1 MLYLK
6 IIELLRRLFFLV
18 QLKVL
23 ISKRKSKRLLEEN
36 YLRIDHLVVNVD
48 SYVQEDENFIKKVRS
63 IGLPYE
69 PKWGKGTKGFKV
81 SNIWIGNEYFELVK
95 IKSKDGGGWI
105 ESWTEDYHSG
115 HRGLIGFALEVDDIE
130 ATYQK
135 LIRQNIQ
142 VSTPEPLK
150 FKWFFKLL
158 SKTMPWKNSYL
169 PKFEGMPFQFFLQQL
184 NDEKSKAFMRK
195 YMVPNSREKNING
208 ILEVK
213 IYGTL
218 TEQDKNII
226 KALFQDYK
234 IKDSTITVSL
244 GRQIISFVESKKHS
258 VEVILDCENE
268 ENSTKQLEIGNNI
281 IIKHD

>member
-1 MLYLK
+1 MK
-6 IIELLRRLFFLV
+6 
-18 QLKVL
+18 
-23 ISKRKSKRLLEEN
+23 
-36 YLRIDHLVVNVD
+36 IDHLVVNVD
-48 SYVQEDENFIKKVRS
+48 SYVQEDENFIKQVHS
-63 IGLPYE
+63 TGLPYK

-81 SNIWIGNEYFELVK
+81 SNIWIGNEYLELVK

-135 LIRQNIQ
+135 LIEQNIQ
-142 VSTPEPLK
+142 VSAPEPLK
-150 FKWFFKLL
+150 FKWFFNLL

-184 NDEKSKAFMRK
+184 NDEKSKEYMQK
-195 YMVPNSREKNING
+195 YMVPNSRENNING

-213 IYGTL
+213 IYGIL

-226 KALFQDYK
+226 KALFNDYTVT
-234 IKDSTITVSL
+234 DSTITVSL
-244 GRQIISFVESKKHS
+244 GNQIISFIESKKYS

-268 ENSTKQLEIGNNI
+268 EKSTKQLVIGNNLI
-281 IIKHD
+281 IQYE

>member
-1 MLYLK
+1 MTENHLWG
-6 IIELLRRLFFLV
+6 
-18 QLKVL
+18 
-23 ISKRKSKRLLEEN
+23 EN
-36 YLRIDHLVVNVD
+36 YLKIDHLVVNVD
-48 SYVQEDENFIKKVRS
+48 SFVQDDENFIKKVHS
-63 IGLPYE
+63 IGLPYK
-69 PKWGKGTKGFKV
+69 PKRGKGTKGFKV
-81 SNIWIGNEYFELVK
+81 SNIWIGNEYFELIK

-135 LIRQNIQ
+135 LISQNIQ

-169 PKFEGMPFQFFLQQL
+169 PKFERMPFQFFLQQL
-184 NDEKSKAFMRK
+184 NDEKSKAFMQQ
-195 YMVPNSREKNING
+195 YMVPNSREKNIHG

-218 TEQDKNII
+218 VEQDKNII

-234 IKDSTITVSL
+234 INDTTITVSL
-244 GRQIISFVESKKHS
+244 GRQIISFVESKVHS

-268 ENSTKQLEIGNNI
+268 EKSTKQIEIGNNLT
-281 IIKHD
+281 IKNN